1 MNSNFEKTIKANK
14 KDIES
19 DDEDF
24 IDEKEKLFVL
34 SV

>member
-1 MNSNFEKTIKANK
+1 MYSIKINK

-24 IDEKEKLFVL
+24 EDYEEEEITSDEAKT
-34 SV
+34 